1 MENVR
6 EEYCQENEITM
17 EGSRIDTFDI
27 LKGIG
32 IILVIVCHTFM
43 KEIGPFILT
52 FHMPLFFIVA
62 GYFFKY
68 KPISEQIKKD
78 FRRLIVPYL
87 FIVISIAII
96 ASIKCF
102 RSTGEISFPLST
114 LYECG
119 TPAWFLLALFGAK
132 SLFNIVYGTAPQ
144 YYMPISFILS
154 SIVCAITHFIDIDP
168 VLAIGSSLCGVCFY
182 AIGYFV
188 KERNF
193 LFIERSFTYKKLVF
207 IVAVLFWLVTSIFG
221 AVDLH
226 YSIIKLWVI
235 DILGACSGVYIC
247 YVISR
252 YVEDRIILVKRVLVK
267 IGYYSFVIYSFHSI
281 EYVFPDWHQ
290 IASFSDG
297 IAMRPFV
304 ILMFRFLF
312 VWWAIFLTLRIPLL
326 RKMFFP
332 TKIIDNKGHCL

>member
-1 MENVR
+1 
-6 EEYCQENEITM
+6 M
-17 EGSRIDTFDI
+17 EGSRIETFDI

-132 SLFNIVYGTAPQ
+132 FMFSIIYGIVPQ
-144 YYMPISFILS
+144 FYIYISFALS
-154 SIVCAITHFIDIDP
+154 SIPCFITQFIDIEP
-168 VLAIGSSLCGVCFY
+168 VLAIGSSLCGVFFY
-182 AIGYFV
+182 AIGFFIR
-188 KERNF
+188 ERNI
-193 LFIERSFTYKKLVF
+193 LLKEQTFTLKPFVIL
-207 IVAVLFWLVTSIFG
+207 VAVFSWLVTSLFG
-221 AVDLH
+221 VVDLH
-226 YSIIKLWVI
+226 YSVIKLWVI
-235 DILGACSGVYIC
+235 DFIGACSGVYIC

-252 YVEDRIILVKRVLVK
+252 FVKDRTILVKSVLVK
-267 IGYYSFVIYSFHSI
+267 VGYYSFVIYAFHAI

-297 IAMRPFV
+297 SIIRPFV
-304 ILMFRFLF
+304 ILLFRLMF
-312 VWWAIFLTLRIPLL
+312 VWFSVLITINIPVIKRL
-326 RKMFFP
+326 FFS
-332 TKIIDNKGHCL
+332 KC